1 MENLPFNTVGL
12 CSEEIDRFHDTYK
25 ALKAKF
31 NIDFTGDIDFHLDQF
46 EVFKGY
52 LDINLRDS
60 YVIRHLGKDSYMLF
74 VETHFKSVSAKTTII
89 TDCYENHTW
98 ALAYL
103 KRDFGRVLIRRE
115 TLADKIIELVH
126 PVELDFAE
134 DKPFSDTFYVL
145 VNDRQKAAAAVDRNF
160 RNAVMDIRED
170 DFVIEIIEHT
180 LIIGSQ
186 KPVSPER
193 AVFLAEFVAR
203 LSSIC

>member
-12 CSEEIDRFHDTYK
+12 CSDEIDRFHETYK

-52 LDINLRDS
+52 LNINLRDS
-60 YVIRHLGKDSYMLF
+60 YLIRHLGKDSYMLF
-74 VETHFKSVSAKTTII
+74 IETHFKNIGARSTII

-115 TLADKIIELVH
+115 TLTDKIIELVH

-145 VNDRQKAAAAVDRNF
+145 VNDRQKAATAIDRNL

-170 DFVIEIIEHT
+170 DFVIEIVEHT

-186 KPVSPER
+186 QPISAER
-193 AVFLAEFVAR
+193 AVYLAEFVAR
-203 LSSIC
+203 LSAIC